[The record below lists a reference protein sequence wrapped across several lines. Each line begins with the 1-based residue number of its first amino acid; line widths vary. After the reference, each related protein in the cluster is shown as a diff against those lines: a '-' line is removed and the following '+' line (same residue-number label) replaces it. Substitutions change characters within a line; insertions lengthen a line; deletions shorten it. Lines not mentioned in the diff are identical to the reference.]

1 MASSN
6 YVSSLKLEKDLL
18 NCSQIAVNSP
28 ERLLSIIRTCLEHH
42 LQLKVVLSETWID
55 GYSDTLMKAVV
66 SAAARRCSCIIV
78 HDIAVILLGLN
89 FSLLAKNFAILHIVP
104 NFEICDVIWWR
115 HICVSKILIC
125 TILSTR
131 SGLLF
136 DILAVMIGYFIPLI
150 YRKLW
155 KMKKGAQLQNKIK
168 FRKTKKMHF
177 EIIIYKDPSSNLSLL
192 AQTV

>member
-89 FSLLAKNFAILHIVP
+89 FSLLAKNFAILHTVP

-155 KMKKGAQLQNKIK
+155 KMKKGAQLQNEIK
-168 FRKTKKMHF
+168 FRKTKKC
-177 EIIIYKDPSSNLSLL
+177 ILR
-192 AQTV
+192 

>member
-6 YVSSLKLEKDLL
+6 YVSSLKLEKELSK
-18 NCSQIAVNSP
+18 SQIGVNSP
-28 ERLLSIIRTCLEHH
+28 ELLLSIIRTCLEHH

-55 GYSDTLMKAVV
+55 DYSDTLMKAVV

-89 FSLLAKNFAILHIVP
+89 FSLLAKKIAILHIIP
-104 NFEICDVIWWR
+104 NLEIWWR

-136 DILAVMIGYFIPLI
+136 DILAVMIGYSIPLI
-150 YRKLW
+150 YIKLW
-155 KMKKGAQLQNKIK
+155 KNIWNKRHHGD
-168 FRKTKKMHF
+168 FLYF
-177 EIIIYKDPSSNLSLL
+177 FLL
-192 AQTV
+192 FFSQP

>member
-1 MASSN
+1 MTSSN
-6 YVSSLKLEKDLL
+6 YVSSLKLENDLL

-55 GYSDTLMKAVV
+55 DYSDTLMKAVV
-66 SAAARRCSCIIV
+66 SAAARCCSCIIV
-78 HDIAVILLGLN
+78 HDIVVILLGLN
-89 FSLLAKNFAILHIVP
+89 FSLPAHFLYFFAILHIVP
-104 NFEICDVIWWR
+104 HFDICDVIWWR

-168 FRKTKKMHF
+168 FRKTKKC
-177 EIIIYKDPSSNLSLL
+177 ILR
-192 AQTV
+192 

>member
-1 MASSN
+1 
-6 YVSSLKLEKDLL
+6 
-18 NCSQIAVNSP
+18 
-28 ERLLSIIRTCLEHH
+28 
-42 LQLKVVLSETWID
+42 
-55 GYSDTLMKAVV
+55 MKAVV
-66 SAAARRCSCIIV
+66 SAAARHCSCIIV
-78 HDIAVILLGLN
+78 HDIAVILLGPN
-89 FSLLAKNFAILHIVP
+89 FSLLAENFAILHIVP

-168 FRKTKKMHF
+168 FWKTKKMHF

-192 AQTV
+192 AQTM

>member
-6 YVSSLKLEKDLL
+6 YVSSLKLEKCLL
-18 NCSQIAVNSP
+18 NCSNSP

-89 FSLLAKNFAILHIVP
+89 FSLLAKHFAILHTVP

-150 YRKLW
+150 YRKMW
-155 KMKKGAQLQNKIK
+155 KMKKGHNSKIK
-168 FRKTKKMHF
+168 WNFEKTKKMHF

-192 AQTV
+192 AQTM

>member
-1 MASSN
+1 VASSN

-66 SAAARRCSCIIV
+66 SAAARCCSCIIV

-89 FSLLAKNFAILHIVP
+89 FSLPAHF
-104 NFEICDVIWWR
+104 FCDLTYRTKFWYLWR
-115 HICVSKILIC
+115 HLMTSHLC
-125 TILSTR
+125 
-131 SGLLF
+131 
-136 DILAVMIGYFIPLI
+136 
-150 YRKLW
+150 
-155 KMKKGAQLQNKIK
+155 QQN
-168 FRKTKKMHF
+168 TNMHNTF
-177 EIIIYKDPSSNLSLL
+177 Y
-192 AQTV
+192 

>member
-89 FSLLAKNFAILHIVP
+89 FSLLAKKFAILHTVP

-192 AQTV
+192 AQTM

>member
-1 MASSN
+1 MWRHQITSAVSN
-6 YVSSLKLEKDLL
+6 RKRIDSTAVILL
-18 NCSQIAVNSP
+18 FTVIK
-28 ERLLSIIRTCLEHH
+28 TCLEHH

-78 HDIAVILLGLN
+78 HDIAVILLGPN
-89 FSLLAKNFAILHIVP
+89 FSLLAKNFVILHTIP

-168 FRKTKKMHF
+168 FLKTKNC
-177 EIIIYKDPSSNLSLL
+177 ILRLSYIKIPVQIW
-192 AQTV
+192 AC

>member
-6 YVSSLKLEKDLL
+6 YVSSLKLEKDWL
-18 NCSQIAVNSP
+18 NCGQIAVNSP
-28 ERLLSIIRTCLEHH
+28 ERLLSIISTCLEHH

-55 GYSDTLMKAVV
+55 DYSDTLMKVVV

-89 FSLLAKNFAILHIVP
+89 FSLLAKNFAILHTVP

-136 DILAVMIGYFIPLI
+136 DILAVMIGYFIHLI

-155 KMKKGAQLQNKIK
+155 KMIKGAQLQNKIK
-168 FRKTKKMHF
+168 FRKKKKW
-177 EIIIYKDPSSNLSLL
+177 ILR
-192 AQTV
+192 

>member
-6 YVSSLKLEKDLL
+6 YVSSLKLEKELSK
-18 NCSQIAVNSP
+18 SQIAVNSP
-28 ERLLSIIRTCLEHH
+28 ELLLSIIRTCLEHH

-89 FSLLAKNFAILHIVP
+89 FSLLAKNFAILHTVP

-192 AQTV
+192 AQTM

>member
-1 MASSN
+1 MWRHQITSPVSN
-6 YVSSLKLEKDLL
+6 WKKDWL
-18 NCSQIAVNSP
+18 NRGKIAVNSP

-55 GYSDTLMKAVV
+55 DYSDTLMKAVV
-66 SAAARRCSCIIV
+66 SAAARCCSCIIV

-89 FSLLAKNFAILHIVP
+89 FSLLAKNIAILHTVP

-155 KMKKGAQLQNKIK
+155 KMIKGAQLQNKIK
-168 FRKTKKMHF
+168 FRKTKKC
-177 EIIIYKDPSSNLSLL
+177 ILR
-192 AQTV
+192 

>member
-55 GYSDTLMKAVV
+55 DYSDTLMKAVV

-89 FSLLAKNFAILHIVP
+89 FSLLAKKFAILHTVP

-192 AQTV
+192 AQTM